1 MPLAPLWARPK
12 PVRGPRFQTLLKAL
26 VALSMLGLAGCDLLK
41 TPAPGLS
48 DARNLAAPAPAIP
61 PSAASQ
67 ALSAYYAQV
76 QLGLLEQGLLRTD
89 GGTRDAPFTDRILAE
104 NFIKIAAFDEYT
116 ATANG
121 PVQLESPSTIRR
133 WQTPVRIGL
142 RFGASV
148 SADMRAADTARVGA
162 LVAQL
167 ARATRHPIRMDNTNP
182 NFIVQIVN
190 EDERQALG
198 PTIAAAIPGLTGPE
212 LAGITNMPRSTYC
225 LVYAQSGK
233 DSSTYTRA
241 FAVIRAE
248 HPDLLR
254 LSCLHEEIAQGLG
267 LANDSPRARPSIF
280 NDNEE
285 FALLTPQDELMLRML
300 YDPRLTPGMT
310 ADEARPIAATLATQ
324 FMGGES

>member
-1 MPLAPLWARPK
+1 MPSPHLRS
-12 PVRGPRFQTLLKAL
+12 LLKAL
-26 VALSMLGLAGCDLLK
+26 AAFSMLGLAGCNQL
-41 TPAPGLS
+41 TSPAKGPS
-48 DARNLAAPAPAIP
+48 DAPSRTEPAPATP
-61 PSAASQ
+61 PSAESV
-67 ALSAYYAQV
+67 ALRAYYARV
-76 QLGLLEQGLLRTD
+76 QSGLLEQGLLRAD
-89 GGTRDAPFTDRILAE
+89 GGKRDAPFTDRILAE
-104 NFIKIAAFDEYT
+104 NFIKIAAFDEYSQT
-116 ATANG
+116 TLG
-121 PVQLESPSTIRR
+121 LIQTETPSTIRR
-133 WQTPVRIGL
+133 WESPVRIGL

-148 SADMRAADTARVGA
+148 SPDMRAADTARVAA

-167 ARATRHPIRMDNTNP
+167 ARASRHPIRMDNTNP

-190 EDERQALG
+190 EDERRAIGPAASAAL
-198 PTIAAAIPGLTGPE
+198 PGLNGPE

-225 LVYAQSGK
+225 LVYAQSGA

-310 ADEARPIAATLATQ
+310 EGQARPIAAALATQ
-324 FMGGES
+324 FLGGES

>member
-1 MPLAPLWARPK
+1 MHRPQF
-12 PVRGPRFQTLLKAL
+12 PILLKAIA
-26 VALSMLGLAGCDLLK
+26 ALGMLGLAGCDLLK
-41 TPAPGLS
+41 SPTPRMS
-48 DARNLAAPAPAIP
+48 DAPNLAAPSPATP
-61 PSAASQ
+61 PSPESE
-67 ALSAYYAQV
+67 ALRAYYARV
-76 QLGLLEQGLLRTD
+76 QSGLLDQGLLRTD

-116 ATANG
+116 STTLG
-121 PVQLESPSTIRR
+121 PVQTESASTIRR
-133 WQTPVRIGL
+133 WQSPVRIGL

-148 SADMRAADTARVGA
+148 SADMRAADTARVAA

-182 NFIVQIVN
+182 NFIVQVVN
-190 EDERQALG
+190 EDERRALG
-198 PTIAAAIPGLTGPE
+198 PTIAAALPGLTGPE

-225 LVYAQSGK
+225 LVYAQSAG

-267 LANDSPRARPSIF
+267 LANDSPQARPSIF

-285 FALLTPQDELMLRML
+285 FALLTPQDALMLRML
-300 YDPRLTPGMT
+300 YDPRLSPGMT
-310 ADEARPIAATLATQ
+310 ADQARPIAAMLATQ
-324 FMGGES
+324 FTGGES